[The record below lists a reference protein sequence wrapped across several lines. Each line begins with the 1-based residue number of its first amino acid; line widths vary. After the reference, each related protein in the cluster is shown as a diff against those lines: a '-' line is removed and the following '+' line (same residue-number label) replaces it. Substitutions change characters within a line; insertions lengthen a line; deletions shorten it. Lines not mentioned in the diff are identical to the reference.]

1 MSKHASAPCMM
12 YGAGLDKWKV
22 CYFFEAQRNAVM
34 EEAQR
39 TGMMFL
45 SEDKKIVVSVEV
57 PTFYYEIRLMQGVG
71 VDEIKPWFSTIK
83 NADIMSIHPVT

>member
-1 MSKHASAPCMM
+1 MM
-12 YGAGLDKWKV
+12 YRAGLDKWKV
-22 CYFFEAQRNAVM
+22 CYFSEAQRNVVM

-39 TGMMFL
+39 TGMMFV
-45 SEDKKIVVSVEV
+45 SDDKKIVVSIEI
-57 PTFYYEIRLMQGVG
+57 PTFYYEICLMQGVR